1 VSAITL
7 ALVPAAGPDLGPAA
21 RDLPHRATAP
31 APTQPVVAPAPTQ
44 PVVAPAPT
52 QPGPDSL
59 DALAAVLSVSC
70 ALQLRAIAHRG
81 GPTPDAHVEELRRLL
96 VRREGRRAG
105 LARRRQIRHAVEAAA
120 SGRPGAITAGDRQA
134 LVRDL
139 RELERALGPA
149 ARVGAGRST
158 SGDAGVLPL
167 RPGS

>member
-1 VSAITL
+1 VSAVTL
-7 ALVPAAGPDLGPAA
+7 ALVPGPTEPVI
-21 RDLPHRATAP
+21 
-31 APTQPVVAPAPTQ
+31 APTPTEPVIAPTPTE
-44 PVVAPAPT
+44 PVIAPT
-52 QPGPDSL
+52 PTEPVIAPTPTEPGPDSL

-149 ARVGAGRST
+149 ARVGAGRGP

>member
-1 VSAITL
+1 VSAVTL
-7 ALVPAAGPDLGPAA
+7 ALVPVPTGPVIP
-21 RDLPHRATAP
+21 P
-31 APTQPVVAPAPTQ
+31 APTE
-44 PVVAPAPT
+44 
-52 QPGPDSL
+52 PGPDSL

-81 GPTPDAHVEELRRLL
+81 GPTPAVHVEELRRLL
-96 VRREGRRAG
+96 VRREGRRVG

-120 SGRPGAITAGDRQA
+120 SGRPGAITAVDRQA

-149 ARVGAGRST
+149 ARVGAGRCP
-158 SGDAGVLPL
+158 SGDAAALPL